1 MPEVGRD
8 MQSFEPPPQLATP
21 ELPIREAPIINIT
34 VPVTR
39 GGKMR
44 LRAFGEQ
51 NDMKISRKEQI
62 RDVPE
67 VQYISWIQ
75 VSPSQMV
82 LTEDLSI
89 GIGTG
94 KPGHRAVSA
103 RRRST
108 RSVPVHCI
116 EDLQHHATLN

>member
-62 RDVPE
+62 RDVPD
-67 VQYISWIQ
+67 VQNISWIQ

-89 GIGTG
+89 GIRTG
-94 KPGHRAVSA
+94 KPGHRAISA